1 MGIFDAIGK
10 GFKWIG
16 QKVATGLD
24 KTIQGLK
31 IASDFADKY
40 TLGLTH
46 FIPYYSAIKA
56 GIDIADHVR
65 KMAKGEEKFGF
76 GTALDMGTDVLFGAM
91 SLGSG
96 ASEMKGWAKAG
107 EKYALA
113 GSRGLG
119 TASKLRRAG
128 SEVLKGYGVH
138 KDQLLQGVK
147 SLGRFGKMVKDGHPK
162 QVLQA
167 VAGVGTATGVG
178 AVAVGAS
185 QEQDQ
190 RRSAMPQ
197 PKPRV
202 LTPYVAQ
209 PDNSDPPITK
219 SIVPQYKPRLN
230 TTTDSAGNV
239 RNQYGA
245 VIGNT
250 I

>member
-24 KTIQGLK
+24 YTIQGLK

-56 GIDIADHVR
+56 GIDIADHAR
-65 KMAKGEEKFGF
+65 KMIKGEEKLSW

-96 ASEMKGWAKAG
+96 ASEIKGFAKAG

-119 TASKLRRAG
+119 TASKLKRAG

-167 VAGVGTATGVG
+167 VAGGSAIAGTG
-178 AVAVGAS
+178 AVAVKAS
-185 QEQDQ
+185 QEEDQ
-190 RRSAMPQ
+190 RRSAMSQ

-202 LTPYVAQ
+202 LTPYKAQ
-209 PDNSDPPITK
+209 PDNYDPPTTK
-219 SIVPQYKPRLN
+219 SIVPSYKPIPN

-239 RNQYGA
+239 RNQYGV

-250 I
+250 M

>member
-24 KTIQGLK
+24 YTIQGLK

-76 GTALDMGTDVLFGAM
+76 GTALDMGTDELFGAM
-91 SLGSG
+91 RLGSG
-96 ASEMKGWAKAG
+96 ASELKGVAKGAEKFAEYGKAG
-107 EKYALA
+107 TSTGFRL
-113 GSRGLG
+113 RGA
-119 TASKLRRAG
+119 TR
-128 SEVLKGYGVH
+128 EVLKGYGVH
-138 KDQLLQGVK
+138 KSQISQGIK

-167 VAGVGTATGVG
+167 VAGGTALAGTG

-209 PDNSDPPITK
+209 PDNSDPPTTK
-219 SIVPQYKPRLN
+219 SIVPRYRPIPN

-250 I
+250 M